1 MDSEQITTNYKQ
13 LTFKIMATIKKFEEL
28 EIWQLARVLCK
39 EVYKITRYKNFSKD
53 FELIGQIRKSS
64 GSVMDNIAEGFG
76 RGGNKEFS
84 NFLTITT
91 GSANETQSQLYRA
104 LDQEYICETEFNDL
118 YQKTEEIIQKT
129 GKLIQYLNNS
139 DYRGIKYK

>member
-1 MDSEQITTNYKQ
+1 
-13 LTFKIMATIKKFEEL
+13 MATIKKFEEL
-28 EIWQLARVLCK
+28 EIWQLARVLSK
-39 EVYKITRYKNFSKD
+39 EVYKVTKYKNFSKD
-53 FELIGQIRKSS
+53 FELVGQIRRSS

-84 NFLTITT
+84 MFLTIAT

-104 LDQEYICETEFNDL
+104 LDQEYISEAEFNDM
-118 YQKTEEIIQKT
+118 YQKAEEIIQKT